1 MLFRGHT
8 DNTIGT
14 VGIRSLSTSTDTLN
28 IRDEIEE
35 TLKEEKKQNGRRK
48 KIDRRT
54 SLDILNLQSKIAQL
68 IRPKVKFWD
77 LRSLSS
83 LEGWTKFDGRCYQK
97 FGPATFADAVE
108 KCFEEEATLVDFP
121 GDEDPDADHSR
132 METLNEYIAGMLP
145 K

>member
-35 TLKEEKKQNGRRK
+35 TVKAEKKANGRRK

-54 SLDILNLQSKIAQL
+54 SLDILNLQSKISQL
-68 IRPKVKFWD
+68 IRPKVKFSIV
-77 LRSLSS
+77 LAI
-83 LEGWTKFDGRCYQK
+83 
-97 FGPATFADAVE
+97 FGKAQTE
-108 KCFEEEATLVDFP
+108 
-121 GDEDPDADHSR
+121 
-132 METLNEYIAGMLP
+132 NI
-145 K
+145 

>member
-35 TLKEEKKQNGRRK
+35 TVKEEKKANGRRK

-68 IRPKVKFWD
+68 IRPKVFFRVFWQVGAGSIGSCWVKMTD
-77 LRSLSS
+77 NWPQEL
-83 LEGWTKFDGRCYQK
+83 
-97 FGPATFADAVE
+97 GP
-108 KCFEEEATLVDFP
+108 K
-121 GDEDPDADHSR
+121 
-132 METLNEYIAGMLP
+132 
-145 K
+145 

>member
-35 TLKEEKKQNGRRK
+35 TLKEEKKANGRRK

-68 IRPKVKFWD
+68 IRPKVKFLEF
-77 LRSLSS
+77 LRAI
-83 LEGWTKFDGRCYQK
+83 WTKNAC
-97 FGPATFADAVE
+97 E
-108 KCFEEEATLVDFP
+108 N
-121 GDEDPDADHSR
+121 SR
-132 METLNEYIAGMLP
+132 
-145 K
+145 

>member
-8 DNTIGT
+8 DNTVSGT
-14 VGIRSLSTSTDTLN
+14 IRIRSLSTSTDTLN

-35 TLKEEKKQNGRRK
+35 TVKAEKKANGRRK

-68 IRPKVKFWD
+68 IRPKVF
-77 LRSLSS
+77 
-83 LEGWTKFDGRCYQK
+83 
-97 FGPATFADAVE
+97 
-108 KCFEEEATLVDFP
+108 FEFS
-121 GDEDPDADHSR
+121 G
-132 METLNEYIAGMLP
+132 

>member
-35 TLKEEKKQNGRRK
+35 TVKAEKKANGRRK

-54 SLDILNLQSKIAQL
+54 
-68 IRPKVKFWD
+68 
-77 LRSLSS
+77 
-83 LEGWTKFDGRCYQK
+83 
-97 FGPATFADAVE
+97 
-108 KCFEEEATLVDFP
+108 
-121 GDEDPDADHSR
+121 
-132 METLNEYIAGMLP
+132 
-145 K
+145 